1 MRLSN
6 EHMRDSKSK
15 LTPDEEAY
23 VHYAECINS
32 LNCAWHVLCELR
44 AIDRKTAIHAAAFR
58 FALVEYAK
66 PYTRSDGIFK
76 SGRNAYKLPPPNLAD
91 ESLALHQQILDLR
104 DQVLA
109 HTDLT
114 FKEAQVY
121 IALHGSHSLVTV
133 ASNTLP
139 TLPDGEDVINLI
151 EQTLVEMYLE
161 VERLKSNLASN
172 A

>member
-1 MRLSN
+1 M
-6 EHMRDSKSK
+6 
-15 LTPDEEAY
+15 TPNEEAY

-66 PYTRSDGIFK
+66 PYTRSDGTFK
-76 SGRNAYKLPPPNLAD
+76 RYRLPPPSLPV
-91 ESLALHQQILDLR
+91 ELLALHQQILDLR

-109 HTDLT
+109 HSDLT
-114 FKEAQVY
+114 LKEAQVY
-121 IALHGSHSLVTV
+121 IASHGDHPLVGV
-133 ASNTLP
+133 ASNSLP
-139 TLPDGEDVINLI
+139 TFPDSEAVITLI
-151 EQTLVEMYLE
+151 ENTLDKMYVEI
-161 VERLKSNLASN
+161 ERHESALGSN